1 MAFDPDAYLKST
13 EPKTPEFDPDAYL
26 AGVKPA
32 ADQGIF
38 GQTVDYVGD
47 QANILK
53 KDVQIGLINTELA
66 AKQAALAEKM
76 NLQEGRIGEFGP
88 LEAMPEVER
97 KKHQE
102 LQKSIEKDLLDVA
115 ALSTDVRKIQATGGR
130 KTTEAFQ
137 GLTQQPEYKEGDF
150 WKKASMTGE
159 AFIKDP
165 LGIATDIGLQS
176 LPQSLAVAATAL
188 AARMGQINPKATALA
203 GGATSAMSEFGGI
216 YADLREQ
223 GIPHKEAW
231 EQAGVKSGV
240 IGLFDA
246 ASFHSAGNAM
256 SQVAK
261 DLSKGSIKGTAKE
274 VGKEIGKQAAL
285 GASGEALGSTA
296 INQEIDPV
304 AVLSEAVGEVFGAP
318 GEALSTYRGQPSVKP
333 AVAPNAPAAGVVPPS
348 APETAPPSASQ
359 DTSAM
364 IAEIEQALNPEKAI
378 PGIPA
383 EAPTQAAVAPQAA
396 PEAPVQPQQMAPE
409 APQIPIQQPTAQ
421 LESATTIPA
430 PEIHEGAAGQNNF
443 AFMDKGEVKSIYG
456 NIIKKDGREYIQYK
470 NDKNQPRQRL
480 LTKDV
485 VVNPTPDNMELLQL
499 YKAKDKAE
507 SIKDNFIPWLKK
519 YGIKPSEKA
528 DMGIEKSVKD
538 LPVGLFKNEGY
549 SLDDLAL
556 AAINDGILTESDLQQ
571 GVGGVES
578 MRNMIYDALYN
589 NGADTT
595 FNMNKQAELHSI
607 NQRIQQLETSL
618 EPVPEEA
625 VAEQVKQQSA
635 DIEEATTLP
644 VGYSKATMEQQAE
657 AEKGINLYRK
667 NGIDSHIIYQNGD
680 AALAQTRKSNG
691 DIVYTPIKNGVVW
704 STPYDIE
711 SEEGAKVL
719 DSMKFTQAQKDE
731 FFKAKN
737 DIEAPETEKHAKEPF
752 LTIKPGVTGSAL
764 VSKDMVN
771 VARGWAKMLGIKG
784 NIYMMT
790 KEEAIANKDK
800 FTGPHR
806 AIGWMGEKTSFGMVR
821 ALLDGNY
828 AIVINPAVS
837 KVRTMETIAHEL
849 GHIHEWQVF
858 DKADLPTKN
867 AIVREFN
874 AWFNTH
880 HKISAKELVESMR
893 PKVSAQQTKFADPMA
908 RASTADPYWRRFN
921 EWYADQVARWA
932 TSSDKPLSVV
942 DKFFKKLADSLK
954 KFYTTVKGG
963 KFLPTQ
969 TMKEFLDGI
978 ASRTQ
983 IDEIA
988 ELKNKGQMALF
999 SQQTMKQT
1007 PETRLPEKMS
1017 WGIGGVHP
1025 TTPINKSSLWH
1036 ETSGYNAADL
1046 IQEDLHGNR
1055 ARTTHNFFLA
1065 DNPDIALGQRGN
1077 TGVLLEYDGYNVS
1090 GKEHKKPMTG
1100 DLAGREYVSDALAK
1114 DSIKSI
1120 QVKKGVKMPLKAL
1133 VIRDL
1138 MKRFDKTV
1146 NQDGSTTFTRKETI
1160 TTQPEQ
1166 VSEAKSTVEA
1176 APSKARNIEGE
1187 IVSPVWNS
1195 PELTKT
1201 DYLLYKLQDKN
1212 IDTKRIQQA
1221 ITKEVGNLDDKW
1233 NVYLKEELYHGR
1245 TSAALRNFLLKELMP
1260 TIKEMSRLGISPADM
1275 NEYLHNRHAE
1285 ERNDQIA
1292 KIRPAVLK
1300 DGSPNPAAMTD
1311 GGSGLTYKQI
1321 EEYFDKLDP
1330 AKAKKLEDVAKR
1342 FDRMITGTQDI
1353 LVDNGIDQKSLID
1366 SWNKAYKK
1374 YVPLFREDDDFASH
1388 PSQGTG
1394 KGFAT
1399 SGASSKRAMGSTKGV
1414 QDIMANILGQ
1424 RERALIKAEK
1434 VRVGRSLLGLAVK
1447 NPNPNFWLPVNPE
1460 AIKDFDALA
1469 AELDSMG
1476 LDGADVAGMMQEI
1489 KKPEIVTDKKTGLQ
1503 TVIYK
1508 VNPLER
1514 YKDHVFPVRVNGK
1527 DWYIFFNQ
1535 NDPRAK
1541 RMVEAMKN
1549 LDTEQLG
1556 TVLGFF
1562 GKLTRWFSAVNTQYN
1577 PVFGGINLLR
1587 DVQGAAINLSTTKIA
1602 GEQAKVLSGVMPA
1615 MRTIFK
1621 TLRAEKDGKPT
1632 PQTDMAKL
1640 WEEFKSEGGQT
1651 LYRDSLTRKAEEK
1664 QLIQHELEKMKRGP
1678 IRKLMTGTAQL
1689 LSDFND
1695 TIENAV
1701 RLSAY
1706 KVALEKG
1713 LSKEQAASIAK
1724 NLTVNF
1730 DRKGQLGSRIN
1741 ALYAFFN
1748 AAVQG
1753 SARLYETMKGPAG
1766 RKIFAGGVTLGAIQ
1780 ALALAAAGF
1789 DEDEPPE
1796 FLKERNLIIPLG
1808 GKKYAMIPMPLGL
1821 HLFPNI
1827 GRITT
1832 EWAINDF
1839 KKPGQHV
1846 ANLFGTAMDAFNP
1859 LGSSGFSM
1867 QTLAPSVADPFL
1879 ALEANK
1885 DAFGRPIYKKDQ
1897 ATNPTPGYLRSREG
1911 ATEISKLLAEFLNY
1925 ASGGT
1930 KYQKGTLFGPF
1941 SSPTG
1946 DEIDYLAGQFTG
1958 GVGREI
1964 MKVEQAITSQVTGEE
1979 LPPYKVPIA
1988 GRFIGDAE
1996 SKAADSQRFYANV
2009 TMLANFE
2016 QEIKGRRKNGENVAE
2031 FIAENPQARLWNLAN
2046 TTENQIS
2053 QLNKTRKELLE
2064 KNASKER
2071 IQQIENQKQII
2082 MRRFNDKVKSLEP

>member
-13 EPKTPEFDPDAYL
+13 EPKTTAFDPDAYL
-26 AGVKPA
+26 SSKPQAVDQKGGLGIGELASDVGTAITQVPTALLGAAAQAYQGNSPEAIIEQDSLANKLIEDARKSAKTAAEEKGGEDKYMDFLGFKIKRSDVRNMPQNLSMSAVTMGSGILTGITAGALATPETFGVATIPVATA
-32 ADQGIF
+32 ATMATAGKLAYNIDTNSFLRDFRDGLNQESMAQRGIPISNEEF
-38 GQTVDYVGD
+38 LKITQSPELQT
-47 QANILK
+47 
-53 KDVQIGLINTELA
+53 A
-66 AKQAALAEKM
+66 AKQYGLSLKGSGSVEDLAREHGLHEAGWEAIGSVVGIGAGKYIFKQALKGNVIKPVLAGAGE
-76 NLQEGRIGEFGP
+76 LGTELFGETATQIGQTN
-88 LEAMPEVER
+88 VER
-97 KKHQE
+97 KAGISE
-102 LQKSIEKDLLDVA
+102 EKERSYFD
-115 ALSTDVRKIQATGGR
+115 
-130 KTTEAFQ
+130 
-137 GLTQQPEYKEGDF
+137 PES
-150 WKKASMTGE
+150 WKKSFEEVAGPTLISTGVM
-159 AFIKDP
+159 AGAP
-165 LGIATDIGLQS
+165 HVAG
-176 LPQSLAVAATAL
+176 AAT
-188 AARMGQINPKATALA
+188 RMV
-203 GGATSAMSEFGGI
+203 
-216 YADLREQ
+216 Q
-223 GIPHKEAW
+223 GK
-231 EQAGVKSGV
+231 
-240 IGLFDA
+240 
-246 ASFHSAGNAM
+246 
-256 SQVAK
+256 
-261 DLSKGSIKGTAKE
+261 
-274 VGKEIGKQAAL
+274 
-285 GASGEALGSTA
+285 
-296 INQEIDPV
+296 
-304 AVLSEAVGEVFGAP
+304 
-318 GEALSTYRGQPSVKP
+318 PS
-333 AVAPNAPAAGVVPPS
+333 AVAPEVASSTGTQQTEQATPPSPAQDTEAMIADLERLNAPEKSIPVAPAEVPS
-348 APETAPPSASQ
+348 APEPALKPAASG
-359 DTSAM
+359 
-364 IAEIEQALNPEKAI
+364 E
-378 PGIPA
+378 
-383 EAPTQAAVAPQAA
+383 
-396 PEAPVQPQQMAPE
+396 
-409 APQIPIQQPTAQ
+409 
-421 LESATTIPA
+421 LESATTVPA
-430 PEIHEGAAGQNNF
+430 PEIHTEAAGQNNF

-1100 DLAGREYVSDALAK
+1100 DLAGREYVADALAK

-1195 PELTKT
+1195 PEVTKM
-1201 DYLLYKLQDKN
+1201 DNIIYKLQDKH
-1212 IDTKRIQQA
+1212 IDTKRVIEA
-1221 ITKEVGNLDDKW
+1221 INKEVGQLDDKW
-1233 NVYLKEELYHGR
+1233 NVYLQEELYHGR
-1245 TSAALRNFLLKELMP
+1245 TSAALRKFLLQELMP
-1260 TIKEMSRLGISPADM
+1260 VIKEMSKLGISPADM
-1275 NEYLHNRHAE
+1275 KAYLHNRHAT

-1292 KIRPAVLK
+1292 KIRPDTLP
-1300 DGSPNPAAMTD
+1300 DGSPNPSAMTD
-1311 GGSGLTYKQI
+1311 GGSGLTYK
-1321 EEYFDKLDP
+1321 EAEDYFDKLDP
-1330 AKAKKLEDVAKR
+1330 AKAKKLEEVAKK
-1342 FDRMITGTQDI
+1342 FDIMIRGTQKI
-1353 LVDNGIDQKSLID
+1353 LVDSGIETESTINA
-1366 SWNKAYKK
+1366 WNKTYKH

-1414 QDIMANILGQ
+1414 QDILGNILAQ
-1424 RERALIKAEK
+1424 RERALIKKEK
-1434 VRVGRSLLGLAVK
+1434 VRVGRALMGLAIK
-1447 NPNPNFWLPVNPE
+1447 NPNPKFWLPVNPE
-1460 AIKDFDALA
+1460 AIKDEAALA
-1469 AELDSMG
+1469 AQLDSMG
-1476 LDGADVAGMMQEI
+1476 LDGADIAGMMQEI
-1489 KKPEIVTDKKTGLQ
+1489 KKPEIVTDRQTGLQ
-1503 TVIYK
+1503 TVRYK

-1541 RMVEAMKN
+1541 RMVEDMKN

-1556 TVLGFF
+1556 SILGLF
-1562 GKLTRWFSAVNTQYN
+1562 GKMTRWFSAVNTQYN
-1577 PVFGGINLLR
+1577 PVFGGINLIR
-1587 DVQGAAINLSTTKIA
+1587 DVGGAQFNLSTTKIA
-1602 GEQAKVLSGVMPA
+1602 GKQFEVNKAILPA
-1615 MRTIFK
+1615 MRAINA
-1621 TLRAEKDGKPT
+1621 TLKAERNGNPIPDTEMSRMWDRLK
-1632 PQTDMAKL
+1632 
-1640 WEEFKSEGGQT
+1640 KSGGQV

-1664 QLIQHELEKMKRGP
+1664 QLIDHELERMKRGP
-1678 IRKLMTGTAQL
+1678 LRKAFSGAMQL

-1695 TIENAV
+1695 TIENGV
-1701 RLSAY
+1701 RLAAF
-1706 KVALEKG
+1706 KVAIDSG
-1713 LSKEQAASIAK
+1713 LSEEQAASIAK

-1741 ALYAFFN
+1741 ALYSFFN
-1748 AAVQG
+1748 ASVQG
-1753 SARLYETMKGPAG
+1753 SARLYETLKGPKG
-1766 RKIFAGGVTLGAIQ
+1766 KQIIAGGIMLGVAQ
-1780 ALALAAAGF
+1780 AVVLAAAGF
-1789 DEDEPPE
+1789 DEDEPQE
-1796 FLKERNLIIPLG
+1796 FVKERNLIIPLG
-1808 GKKYAMIPMPLGL
+1808 GKKYTMIPMPLGL
-1821 HLFPNI
+1821 HFFPNI
-1827 GRITT
+1827 GRVTT

-1839 KKPGQHV
+1839 KKPGEHL

-1859 LGSSGFSM
+1859 LGSTGLSM

-1879 ALEANK
+1879 ALDANK

-1897 ATNPTPGYLRSREG
+1897 ATNPTPGYSRSREG
-1911 ATEISKLLAEFLNY
+1911 ATAISKALAEFLNY

-1930 KYQKGTLFGPF
+1930 KYQKGFI
-1941 SSPTG
+1941 SPTG
-1946 DEIDYLAGQFTG
+1946 DEIDYLVGQFTG
-1958 GVGREI
+1958 GIGREV
-1964 MKVEQAITSQVTGEE
+1964 MKAQSAIESQVTGEE
-1979 LPPYKVPIA
+1979 LPPYKVPIV

-2009 TMLANFE
+2009 TMMANFE
-2016 QEIKGRRKNGENVAE
+2016 NEIKGRQKNRENVSE
-2031 FIAENPQARLWNLAN
+2031 FLRENPQARLWMLAN
-2046 TTENQIS
+2046 NAENQIS

-2064 KNASKER
+2064 KGAPKER
-2071 IQQIENQKQII
+2071 IKQIENQKQII

>member
-1 MAFDPDAYLKST
+1 MAFDPDAYLKET
-13 EPKTPEFDPDAYL
+13 APKEIKAFDPDAYL
-26 AGVKPA
+26 AGTPQVT
-32 ADQGIF
+32 DS
-38 GQTVDYVGD
+38 T
-47 QANILK
+47 
-53 KDVQIGLINTELA
+53 GLSAELA
-66 AKQAALAEKM
+66 
-76 NLQEGRIGEFGP
+76 
-88 LEAMPEVER
+88 PE
-97 KKHQE
+97 Q
-102 LQKSIEKDLLDVA
+102 
-115 ALSTDVRKIQATGGR
+115 
-130 KTTEAFQ
+130 F
-137 GLTQQPEYKEGDF
+137 
-150 WKKASMTGE
+150 
-159 AFIKDP
+159 
-165 LGIATDIGLQS
+165 
-176 LPQSLAVAATAL
+176 
-188 AARMGQINPKATALA
+188 
-203 GGATSAMSEFGGI
+203 
-216 YADLREQ
+216 
-223 GIPHKEAW
+223 
-231 EQAGVKSGV
+231 KSGV
-240 IGLFDA
+240 AGMQQGYYANAAKNNAALLNTLDQIDAGKSVAPIDDVLGYQDMTPDQRKQVRDSIQSTLTGTVAKTIKYGEEQKGYKRNPYADEVISLANEKDFEGAWKTFTKDPTGVIQQLAVESSPNALPSLIGGGAGVLLKGGVAGLMTGLATGSFPVEFVSSITDSLRESGVNLQDEKAVEAKLRDPAFIEAAGKRAMTRGTVIAAADA
-246 ASFHSAGNAM
+246 ASGKLLMPFKAGQLGKNVARAAGNIAAETGTEM
-256 SQVAK
+256 AGEAAAQV
-261 DLSKGSIKGTAKE
+261 
-274 VGKEIGKQAAL
+274 
-285 GASGEALGSTA
+285 ASGEELRAGDILAEGLGATP
-296 INQEIDPV
+296 Q
-304 AVLSEAVGEVFGAP
+304 AVGVTGLKTVAESRKAPKAPEVPPAP
-318 GEALSTYRGQPSVKP
+318 T
-333 AVAPNAPAAGVVPPS
+333 PAAGAVPPVT
-348 APETAPPSASQ
+348 PITPTAPPSAAQ
-359 DTSAM
+359 DTEAM
-364 IAEIEQALNPEKAI
+364 ITEIEQALSPEKAA
-378 PGIPA
+378 PVIPA
-383 EAPTQAAVAPQAA
+383 ETKA
-396 PEAPVQPQQMAPE
+396 EAPAP
-409 APQIPIQQPTAQ
+409 IKSPTAE
-421 LESATTIPA
+421 LESATTLPP

-485 VVNPTPDNMELLQL
+485 VVNPTPDHMELLQL

-519 YGIKPSEKA
+519 YGIKPEEKA

-538 LPVGLFKNEGY
+538 LPVGIFKKEGY

-556 AAINDGILTESDLQQ
+556 AAINDGILTESDLQE

-578 MRNMIYDALYN
+578 MRNLIYDALYN
-589 NGADTT
+589 QGADTT
-595 FNMNKQAELHSI
+595 FNMNKQAELYSI
-607 NQRIQQLETSL
+607 NQRIQQLETAL
-618 EPVPEEA
+618 EPAPEEA
-625 VAEQVKQQSA
+625 VAEEVKQKVA
-635 DIEEATTLP
+635 ETEEATTLP

-657 AEKGINLYRK
+657 AEKGADLYRK
-667 NGIDSHIIYQNGD
+667 NGIDSNIIYQNGD
-680 AALAQTRKSNG
+680 IALAQTRKKNG
-691 DIVYTPIKNGVVW
+691 DIVYTPIKNGAVW
-704 STPYDIE
+704 STIHDIE
-711 SEEGAKVL
+711 TDEGAKIL
-719 DSMKFTQAQKDE
+719 NSMKFTQAQKDE
-731 FFKAKN
+731 LLKVKN
-737 DIEAPETEKHAKEPF
+737 DIEAPEAEKHAKTPF
-752 LTIKPGVTGSAL
+752 LTIKPGITGSSL
-764 VSKDMVN
+764 VPKDMVN

-784 NIYMMT
+784 NIYMLT

-821 ALLDGNY
+821 ELLDGNY
-828 AIVINPAVS
+828 AIVINPSVS

-858 DKADLPTKN
+858 DKADIPTKN
-867 AIVREFN
+867 AIIKEFN
-874 AWFNTH
+874 SWFNTH

-908 RASTADPYWRRFN
+908 RASTADPYWRRFE
-921 EWYADQVARWA
+921 EWYADQVSRWA
-932 TSSDKPLSVV
+932 TSNEKPLSVV

-954 KFYTTVKGG
+954 KFYASVKGG

-983 IDEIA
+983 IDEIT
-988 ELKNKGQMALF
+988 ESKYKGQMALF
-999 SQQTMKQT
+999 SQQGMEQA
-1007 PETRLPEKMS
+1007 PATRLPEKMS
-1017 WGIGGVHP
+1017 WGIGGVHK
-1025 TTPINKSSLWH
+1025 TTPINKPSLWH
-1036 ETSGYNAADL
+1036 DTSGYNAADL
-1046 IQEDLHGNR
+1046 IREDLR
-1055 ARTTHNFFLA
+1055 QTRTTHNFFLT
-1065 DNPDIALGQRGN
+1065 DNPDLALGQRGN
-1077 TGVLLEYDGYNVS
+1077 TGVLIEYDGYNVS

-1100 DLAGREYVSDALAK
+1100 DLAGREYIADALARN
-1114 DSIKSI
+1114 SIKSI
-1120 QVKKGVKMPLKAL
+1120 QVKKGVKLPLKGL
-1133 VIRDL
+1133 VVKELKD
-1138 MKRFDKTV
+1138 KFDIIK
-1146 NQDGSTTFTRKETI
+1146 NADGSITMTRKAAEATKPQEI
-1160 TTQPEQ
+1160 
-1166 VSEAKSTVEA
+1166 SEAKEKVEA
-1176 APSKARNIEGE
+1176 APPKGRRNIEGE
-1187 IVSPVWNS
+1187 VVSPVWNS
-1195 PELTKT
+1195 PEVSKA
-1201 DYLLYKLQDKN
+1201 DNIIYKLQDKH
-1212 IDTKRIQQA
+1212 IDTKRVIQA
-1221 ITKEVGNLDDKW
+1221 IKKEAGDLDDKW

-1245 TSAALRNFLLKELMP
+1245 TSAALRKFLLQELMP
-1260 TIKEMSRLGISPADM
+1260 VIKEMNKLGISPAEM

-1292 KIRPAVLK
+1292 KIRPATLP
-1300 DGSPNPAAMTD
+1300 DGSPNPSAMTD
-1311 GGSGLTYKQI
+1311 QGSGLTYKQI
-1321 EEYFDKLDP
+1321 EQYFDKLDP
-1330 AKAKKLEDVAKR
+1330 AKAKKLEEVAKR
-1342 FDRMITGTQDI
+1342 FDAMIRGTQDI
-1353 LVDNGIDQKSLID
+1353 LVDNGIDPKSLID

-1399 SGASSKRAMGSTKGV
+1399 SVGTDKRAMGSTKGV

-1476 LDGADVAGMMQEI
+1476 LDGADIAGMMQEV
-1489 KKPEIVTDKKTGLQ
+1489 KTPEIVYDKQTGLE
-1503 TVIYK
+1503 TVRYK

-1514 YKDHVFPVRVNGK
+1514 YRDHVFPVRVNGK
-1527 DWYIFFNQ
+1527 NWYIFFNQ

-1556 TVLGFF
+1556 AVLGLF
-1562 GKLTRWFSAVNTQYN
+1562 GKFTRWFSAVNTQYN

-1587 DVQGAAINLSTTKIA
+1587 DVQGATINLSTTKIA
-1602 GEQAKVLSGVMPA
+1602 GEQAKVLAGVMPS
-1615 MRTIFK
+1615 MRTIFSV
-1621 TLRAEKDGKPT
+1621 LRAENSGKSIPN
-1632 PQTDMAKL
+1632 TDDAKL
-1640 WEEFKSEGGQT
+1640 WERFKAAGAQT
-1651 LYRDSLTRKAEEK
+1651 LYRDSLARKAEEK
-1664 QLIQHELEKMKRGP
+1664 QLIDHELERMKRGP
-1678 IRKLMTGTAQL
+1678 FRKAFTGAVQL

-1701 RLSAY
+1701 RFSAY
-1706 KVALEKG
+1706 KVALDKG
-1713 LSKEQAASIAK
+1713 LSEEQAASIAK

-1766 RKIFAGGVTLGAIQ
+1766 RKILAGGITLGAIQ

-1796 FLKERNLIIPLG
+1796 FIKERNLIIPLG

-1827 GRITT
+1827 GRVTT

-1839 KKPGQHV
+1839 KKPGEHL

-1859 LGSSGFSM
+1859 LGSSGLSM
-1867 QTLAPSVADPFL
+1867 QTLAPSIADPFL
-1879 ALEANK
+1879 AIEANK

-1996 SKAADSQRFYANV
+1996 SKAADSQRFYENV
-2009 TMLANFE
+2009 TKMANFE
-2016 QEIKGRRKNGENVAE
+2016 NEIKGRQKNREDVAG
-2031 FIAENPQARLWNLAN
+2031 FLRDNPQARLWVLAN
-2046 TTENQIS
+2046 STENQIS

-2064 KNASKER
+2064 KGASKER
-2071 IQQIENQKQII
+2071 IQQIENQKQVI

>member
-13 EPKTPEFDPDAYL
+13 EPKTTAFDPDAYL
-26 AGVKPA
+26 SSKPQAVDQKGGLGIGELASDVGTAITQVPTALLGAAAQAYQGNSPEAIIEQDSLANKLIEDARKSAKTAAEEKGGEDKYMDFLGFKIKRSDVRNMPQNLSMSAVTMGSGILTGITAGALATPETFGVATIPVATA
-32 ADQGIF
+32 ATMATAGKLAYNIDTNSFLRDFRDGLNQESMAQRGIPISNEEF
-38 GQTVDYVGD
+38 LKITQSPELQT
-47 QANILK
+47 
-53 KDVQIGLINTELA
+53 A
-66 AKQAALAEKM
+66 AKQYGLSLKGSGSVEDLAREHGLHEAGWEAIGSVVGIGAGKYIFKQALKGNVIKPVLAGAGE
-76 NLQEGRIGEFGP
+76 LGTELFGETATQIGQTN
-88 LEAMPEVER
+88 VER
-97 KKHQE
+97 KAGISE
-102 LQKSIEKDLLDVA
+102 EKERSYFD
-115 ALSTDVRKIQATGGR
+115 
-130 KTTEAFQ
+130 
-137 GLTQQPEYKEGDF
+137 PES
-150 WKKASMTGE
+150 WKKSFEEVAGPTLISTGVM
-159 AFIKDP
+159 AGAP
-165 LGIATDIGLQS
+165 HVAG
-176 LPQSLAVAATAL
+176 AAT
-188 AARMGQINPKATALA
+188 RMV
-203 GGATSAMSEFGGI
+203 
-216 YADLREQ
+216 Q
-223 GIPHKEAW
+223 GK
-231 EQAGVKSGV
+231 
-240 IGLFDA
+240 
-246 ASFHSAGNAM
+246 
-256 SQVAK
+256 
-261 DLSKGSIKGTAKE
+261 
-274 VGKEIGKQAAL
+274 
-285 GASGEALGSTA
+285 
-296 INQEIDPV
+296 
-304 AVLSEAVGEVFGAP
+304 
-318 GEALSTYRGQPSVKP
+318 PS
-333 AVAPNAPAAGVVPPS
+333 AVAPEVASSTGTQQTEQATPPSPAQDTEAMIADLERLNAPEKSIPVAPAEVPS
-348 APETAPPSASQ
+348 APEPALKPAASG
-359 DTSAM
+359 
-364 IAEIEQALNPEKAI
+364 E
-378 PGIPA
+378 
-383 EAPTQAAVAPQAA
+383 
-396 PEAPVQPQQMAPE
+396 
-409 APQIPIQQPTAQ
+409 
-421 LESATTIPA
+421 LESATTVPA
-430 PEIHEGAAGQNNF
+430 PEIHTEAAGQNNF

-1100 DLAGREYVSDALAK
+1100 DLAGREYVADALAK

-1195 PELTKT
+1195 PEVTKM
-1201 DYLLYKLQDKN
+1201 DNIIYKLQDKH
-1212 IDTKRIQQA
+1212 IDTKRVIEA
-1221 ITKEVGNLDDKW
+1221 INKEVGQLDDKW
-1233 NVYLKEELYHGR
+1233 NVYLQEELYHGR
-1245 TSAALRNFLLKELMP
+1245 TSAALRKFLLQELMP
-1260 TIKEMSRLGISPADM
+1260 VIKEMSKLGISPADM
-1275 NEYLHNRHAE
+1275 KAYLHNRHAT

-1292 KIRPAVLK
+1292 KIRPDTLP
-1300 DGSPNPAAMTD
+1300 DGSPNPSAMTD
-1311 GGSGLTYKQI
+1311 GGSGLTYK
-1321 EEYFDKLDP
+1321 EAEDYFDKLDP
-1330 AKAKKLEDVAKR
+1330 AKAKKLEEVAKK
-1342 FDRMITGTQDI
+1342 FDIMIRGTQKI
-1353 LVDNGIDQKSLID
+1353 LVDSGIETESTINA
-1366 SWNKAYKK
+1366 WNKTYKH

-1414 QDIMANILGQ
+1414 QDILGNILAQ
-1424 RERALIKAEK
+1424 RERALIKKEK
-1434 VRVGRSLLGLAVK
+1434 VRVGRALMGLAIK
-1447 NPNPNFWLPVNPE
+1447 NPNPKFWLPVNPE
-1460 AIKDFDALA
+1460 AIKDEAALA
-1469 AELDSMG
+1469 AQLDSMG
-1476 LDGADVAGMMQEI
+1476 LDGADIAGMMQEI
-1489 KKPEIVTDKKTGLQ
+1489 KKPEIVTDRQTGLQ
-1503 TVIYK
+1503 TVRYK

-1541 RMVEAMKN
+1541 RMVEDMKN

-1556 TVLGFF
+1556 SILGLF
-1562 GKLTRWFSAVNTQYN
+1562 GKMTRWFSAVNTQYN
-1577 PVFGGINLLR
+1577 PVFGGINLIR
-1587 DVQGAAINLSTTKIA
+1587 DVGGAQFNLSTTKIA
-1602 GEQAKVLSGVMPA
+1602 GKQFEVNKAILPA
-1615 MRTIFK
+1615 MRAINA
-1621 TLRAEKDGKPT
+1621 TLKAERNGNPIPDTEMSRMWDRLK
-1632 PQTDMAKL
+1632 
-1640 WEEFKSEGGQT
+1640 KSGGQV

-1664 QLIQHELEKMKRGP
+1664 QLIDHELERMKRGP
-1678 IRKLMTGTAQL
+1678 LRKAFSGAMQL

-1695 TIENAV
+1695 TIENGV
-1701 RLSAY
+1701 RLAAF
-1706 KVALEKG
+1706 KVAIDSG
-1713 LSKEQAASIAK
+1713 LSEEQAASIAK

-1748 AAVQG
+1748 ASVQG
-1753 SARLYETMKGPAG
+1753 SARLYETLKGPKG
-1766 RKIFAGGVTLGAIQ
+1766 KQIIAGGIMLGVAQ
-1780 ALALAAAGF
+1780 AVVLAAAGF
-1789 DEDEPPE
+1789 DEDEPQE
-1796 FLKERNLIIPLG
+1796 FVKERNLIIPLG
-1808 GKKYAMIPMPLGL
+1808 GKKYTMIPMPLGL
-1821 HLFPNI
+1821 HFFPNI
-1827 GRITT
+1827 GRVTT

-1839 KKPGQHV
+1839 KKPGEHL

-1859 LGSSGFSM
+1859 LGSTGLSM

-1879 ALEANK
+1879 ALDANK

-1897 ATNPTPGYLRSREG
+1897 ATNPTPGYSRSREG
-1911 ATEISKLLAEFLNY
+1911 ATAISKALAEFLNY

-1930 KYQKGTLFGPF
+1930 KYQKGFI
-1941 SSPTG
+1941 SPTG
-1946 DEIDYLAGQFTG
+1946 DEIDYLVGQFTG
-1958 GVGREI
+1958 GIGREV
-1964 MKVEQAITSQVTGEE
+1964 MKAQSAIESQVTGEE
-1979 LPPYKVPIA
+1979 LPPYKVPIV

-2009 TMLANFE
+2009 TMMANFE
-2016 QEIKGRRKNGENVAE
+2016 NEIKGRQKNRENVSE
-2031 FIAENPQARLWNLAN
+2031 FLRENPQARLWMLAN
-2046 TTENQIS
+2046 NAENQIS

-2064 KNASKER
+2064 KGAPKER
-2071 IQQIENQKQII
+2071 IKQIENQKQII